1 MRCFKSEALQVPNTP
16 DVIAGMV
23 TVNMPLPDQNSQS
36 SNLSLPS
43 QDICQRQVMRYFE
56 EVHCLYWLYSPERF
70 HIQLEETYRDP
81 QQNLK
86 ASWRCALYSI
96 LSISSL
102 ERPEENG
109 LDSHSPTEFLEHA
122 KSLLSAVCN
131 EGSLDSVRAMILL
144 VKLIVDL
151 LSAESSLMHD
161 HRQRPC
167 NHMDF
172 PTLRTSILASRYRL
186 PVLLAYTVTNTALHT
201 AW

>member
-1 MRCFKSEALQVPNTP
+1 MGAESGLPFNAIIRCFKSEAFQIPTTP

-23 TVNMPLPDQNSQS
+23 TVNMPLPDQKSQC
-36 SNLSLPS
+36 SNVSLPP

-70 HIQLEETYRDP
+70 HVQLEKTYRDP

-86 ASWRCALYSI
+86 ASWRCSLYSI

-122 KSLLSAVCN
+122 KSLLSAVCD

-144 VKLIVDL
+144 VKLIGNF
-151 LSAESSLMHD
+151 LSAESSF
-161 HRQRPC
+161 
-167 NHMDF
+167 N
-172 PTLRTSILASRYRL
+172 A
-186 PVLLAYTVTNTALHT
+186 
-201 AW
+201 